1 MELNSIKPA
10 KGATHCKK
18 RVGRGNS
25 SGHGTTAAR
34 GYKGAGSRTG
44 AKTDTRFEGGQM
56 PLYRRLPKIG
66 FTSIFKKPFLAIN
79 LDTLNQ
85 FSKSTTVDPALL
97 QSAGIIKKTTTKIKI
112 LATGELKHPLNIK
125 AHAFS
130 GTAKKKIESAGGTA
144 EILV

>member
-1 MELNSIKPA
+1 MKLDSIKPA
-10 KGATHCKK
+10 NGATHAKK

-66 FTSIFKKPFLAIN
+66 FTNIFRKSFLAIN
-79 LDTLNQ
+79 VDTLNQ
-85 FSKSTTVDPALL
+85 FPKSSIVDPAKLYSKGL
-97 QSAGIIKKTTTKIKI
+97 VGKTGAKIKI
-112 LATGELKHPLNIK
+112 LGTGELKHALNVK

-130 GTAKKKIESAGGTA
+130 ESAKKKIESAGGTT
-144 EILV
+144 EVL